1 MQQTQL
7 FVTDNGDLSVGLPEL
22 IWVVD
27 SPIFI
32 NDENNI
38 TADEMEL
45 LEDFRKSIIRLFQD
59 FAEGRVTADYD
70 FETIVDEDNY

>member
-1 MQQTQL
+1 MQTQL

-38 TADEMEL
+38 TEDEMGL